1 MKQLICFLSIL
12 ILLAASV
19 CSVSAEENLQ
29 KELLEDTTKIV
40 EQSGAMNFDFSQTA
54 QDVAEGKWEWSL
66 QSVMAKLADAFFK
79 ELSENISVLVKIV
92 VIAVL
97 AGVICNVQG
106 SFNGEGIGDVSF
118 LACFIIIAGL
128 SVSIFSNIIQTA
140 SETID
145 TLMIFMQSLLPALS
159 GIIAA
164 SGGMTGAAVSPAL
177 FMAMQFITY
186 AAKNLF
192 FPLILVITALSVI
205 NNITGRFPITRLI
218 QFGKQALKWGTGILM
233 TIFVGL
239 LSLQGFSSAFID
251 GVAGKTVKYA
261 VGNFVPMVGNVL
273 SDSVEAVF
281 SSTVVIKNAVGT
293 AGVIALVSIC
303 IGPLLKLLA
312 IGVLYR
318 FAAGVTEPATDKRI
332 VTLISELGGNITQI
346 FVILLMVC
354 VMFIIS
360 VAMLLLMTN
369 IPVMVS

>member
-12 ILLAASV
+12 LLLAASV

-106 SFNGEGIGDVSF
+106 TFNGEGIGDVSF

-145 TLMIFMQSLLPALS
+145 T
-159 GIIAA
+159 
-164 SGGMTGAAVSPAL
+164 
-177 FMAMQFITY
+177 
-186 AAKNLF
+186 
-192 FPLILVITALSVI
+192 
-205 NNITGRFPITRLI
+205 R
-218 QFGKQALKWGTGILM
+218 
-233 TIFVGL
+233 
-239 LSLQGFSSAFID
+239 
-251 GVAGKTVKYA
+251 
-261 VGNFVPMVGNVL
+261 
-273 SDSVEAVF
+273 
-281 SSTVVIKNAVGT
+281 
-293 AGVIALVSIC
+293 
-303 IGPLLKLLA
+303 
-312 IGVLYR
+312 
-318 FAAGVTEPATDKRI
+318 
-332 VTLISELGGNITQI
+332 
-346 FVILLMVC
+346 
-354 VMFIIS
+354 
-360 VAMLLLMTN
+360 
-369 IPVMVS
+369 